1 MKEKL
6 KAIFDSPALWATV
19 GGFAGTVLGAKA
31 GAIVSAIGSVVMAV
45 L

>member
-1 MKEKL
+1 MKDKL
-6 KAIFDSPALWATV
+6 KAIFDSPALWATI

-31 GAIVSAIGSVVMAV
+31 AAIASAVGSVVMAI